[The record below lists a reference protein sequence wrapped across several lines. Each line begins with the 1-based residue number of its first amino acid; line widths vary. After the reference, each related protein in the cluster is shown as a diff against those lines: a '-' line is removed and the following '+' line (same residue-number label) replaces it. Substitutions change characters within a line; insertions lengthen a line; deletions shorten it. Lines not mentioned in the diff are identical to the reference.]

1 MIKKKWA
8 KVAVFLICIIICFF
22 SLFSDA
28 LKFSVIFTE
37 IQVLDKFRYEDQFDH
52 LGKYTAD
59 CSTNNCCL
67 AIYK

>member
-1 MIKKKWA
+1 MYCNG
-8 KVAVFLICIIICFF
+8 FLF
-22 SLFSDA
+22 SVFSDA

-37 IQVLDKFRYEDQFDH
+37 IQVLDKFRYEDKFDH

-67 AIYK
+67 AIYKQWCCYMLFVN